1 MLCPHAKGLFGRTS
15 RKSSQQRKD
24 RKQNGSEGEAECS
37 MELMAVEANSA
48 ENSEA
53 AELFQVGMRGP
64 VLSLPIEI
72 SL

>member
-1 MLCPHAKGLFGRTS
+1 MLCPHAKGYLEFS

-24 RKQNGSEGEAECS
+24 RKQNWSEEVECS
-37 MELMAVEANSA
+37 MELMEVAANSA

-72 SL
+72 SH